1 MAAAGGLPRGAVVA
15 AAVGV
20 VAGLADSAL
29 GAVLQ
34 RKGTCATCGRVV
46 EEAVCCGAPRAC
58 PAGLAFLDNDAVNLV
73 NGVVGALIAWAL
85 ARGSLA

>member
-1 MAAAGGLPRGAVVA
+1 
-15 AAVGV
+15 V
-20 VAGLADSAL
+20 VAGFADSAL

-46 EEAVCCGAPRAC
+46 EDAVCCGAP
-58 PAGLAFLDNDAVNLV
+58 PARLPGRLAFLDNDAVNLV